1 MTEHASAPAV
11 PAIQVDGLTKAYRD
25 HVAIR
30 DLSFSVGAGEVV
42 GFLGPNGAG
51 KSTTMRI
58 LTGYMPP
65 TRGTVRVRGHDVLEE
80 PMLVKRKVGYL
91 PEIPPVYL
99 DMTVRGYL
107 AFVGRLKGV
116 PKRGLGEEVERVAE
130 QAGVAHILG
139 RLIRNVSKGYRQR
152 VGLAQAL
159 LHDPEVLILDE
170 PTVGLDPIQI
180 EQVRSLIRQL
190 GNDERRTILLSTHI
204 LREVEA
210 VCERIIM
217 IAGGRIVADATCE
230 DLTRTHGGTLEEVFA
245 RLAVTAERATP

>member
-1 MTEHASAPAV
+1 MTELSSASAV
-11 PAIQVDGLTKAYRD
+11 PAIEVEGLTKAYRD

-30 DLSFSVGAGEVV
+30 DLSFSIGAGEVV

-58 LTGYMPP
+58 LTGFLPP

-80 PMLVKRKVGYL
+80 PMQVKRKVGYL
-91 PEIPPVYL
+91 PEVPPVYL
-99 DMTVRGYL
+99 DMTVQGYL
-107 AFVGRLKGV
+107 RFVGRLKGV
-116 PKRGLGEEVERVAE
+116 PRGELRAEVERVAE
-130 QAGVAHILG
+130 QAGVTHILG

-152 VGLAQAL
+152 IGLAQAL

-180 EQVRSLIRQL
+180 EQVRGLIRQL
-190 GNDERRTILLSTHI
+190 GKDERRTILLSTHI

-217 IAGGRIVADATCE
+217 VAGGQIVADATFDE
-230 DLTRTHGGTLEEVFA
+230 LTREHGRTLEEVFA
-245 RLAVTAERATP
+245 RLAVTAERAAP

>member
-1 MTEHASAPAV
+1 MQPRDSEF
-11 PAIQVDGLTKAYRD
+11 AIEVQQLTKRYRD
-25 HVAIR
+25 HLAIG
-30 DLSFSVGAGEVV
+30 DLDFRVKRGEVV

-58 LTGYMPP
+58 LAGYMPP
-65 TRGTVRVRGHDVLEE
+65 TSGQVWVAGHDVLEH
-80 PMLVKRKVGYL
+80 PLSVKRRVGYL

-99 DMTVRGYL
+99 DMTVNGYL
-107 AFVGRLKGV
+107 RFVARLKGMGSRQV
-116 PKRGLGEEVERVAE
+116 ASEVQRVARE
-130 QAGVAHILG
+130 AGVDHVAN

-159 LHDPEVLILDE
+159 IGDPEVLILDE

-180 EQVRSLIRQL
+180 EQVRALIRKL
-190 GNDERRTILLSTHI
+190 GQDEQRTILLSTHI

-217 IAGGRIVADATCE
+217 LARGRIVADASID
-230 DLTRTHGGTLEEVFA
+230 DLSAEHGATLEEVFV
-245 RLAVTAERATP
+245 RLAMAS

>member
-1 MTEHASAPAV
+1 MTRDPTPSV
-11 PAIQVDGLTKAYRD
+11 PAIEVRGLTKAYRD

-30 DLSFSVGAGEVV
+30 DLSFSIGAGEVV

-80 PMLVKRKVGYL
+80 PMEVKRRVGYL

-99 DMTVRGYL
+99 DMTVVGYL
-107 AFVGRLKGV
+107 RFVARLKGV
-116 PKRGLGEEVERVAE
+116 RRSELRAEVERAAE
-130 QAGVAHILG
+130 QAGVAHIAD

-190 GNDERRTILLSTHI
+190 GADQRRTILLSTHI

-217 IAGGRIVADATCE
+217 IAGGHIVADDTFDA
-230 DLTRTHGGTLEEVFA
+230 LTREHDASLEEVFA